1 MRRRD
6 VIAGAGSLATS
17 ATVGFPAPSIAQ
29 EIRQLKMVTDWP
41 AGLPGLQG
49 SADRFAKA
57 VGDASGG
64 RIKIDVYPA
73 GTFVSAFETFDAV
86 ADGVADLYHTYE
98 GYFEKK
104 SQAFHFF
111 AALPFGLTPSELN
124 AWVRYGGGQELWD
137 ELSGQFNIKSFLAC
151 TTGPQTGG
159 WFAREV
165 MSPESFKGLRYR
177 MTGPGAEVLRRMG
190 ATVVVVPGGQI
201 VQSLKSGA
209 IDGSEFA
216 GPWLDTWLGLHN
228 AVGVYFYYPGWHEP
242 GTGIA
247 IGVNKRVWDALPTSD
262 QRLFEAAVAAEYSLS
277 LAESDMNNALSLRKL
292 RQDGAVKIRKFDDAT
307 LKALFA
313 VSRNVVA
320 EIGSGDELSRKI
332 YTSYEQ
338 YRAAIVDWSD
348 ISVHAYLN
356 GRILG

>member
-6 VIAGAGSLATS
+6 VIVGAGSLTAG
-17 ATVGFPAPSIAQ
+17 ATVGFPAPAIAQ
-29 EIRQLKMVTDWP
+29 DIRQLKMVTDWP
-41 AGLPGLQG
+41 AGMPGLQG

-57 VGDASGG
+57 IGDASGG

-73 GTFVSAFETFDAV
+73 GTFVKALETFDAV
-86 ADGVADLYHTYE
+86 ADGVADLYHSYE

-104 SQAFHFF
+104 SKAFHFF

-151 TTGPQTGG
+151 STGPQTAG

-165 MSPESFKGLRYR
+165 VSPESFKGLRYR

-190 ATVVVVPGGQI
+190 ATVIVVPGGEI
-201 VQSLKSGA
+201 VRSLKSGA

-216 GPWLDTWLGLHN
+216 GPWLDTWLGIHN
-228 AVGVYFYYPGWHEP
+228 AVGVYLYYPGWHEP

-247 IGVNKRVWDALPTSD
+247 VGMNKRIWDALPASD

-277 LAESDMNNALSLRKL
+277 LAESDMHNALSLHKL

-307 LKALFA
+307 LKASFA
-313 VSRNVVA
+313 LSGSVVA
-320 EIGSGDELSRKI
+320 EIGAEDELSRKI
-332 YTSYEQ
+332 YASYER
-338 YRAAIVDWSD
+338 YRATIVDWSD

-356 GRILG
+356 GRVLG